1 MMPDHSNGR
10 YVTALTNG
18 RIVLSDRIV
27 IGHALLIEGGTIVGV
42 IGQNEI
48 PEHAH
53 VLDVEGRIVAPGL
66 IDIHTHGAVNHTF
79 NEPDAAAYEAIT
91 VENARRGVTSLLATL
106 AAVAPIAELCACLD
120 YCRSWM
126 TGQHDGAQILGAHLE
141 SPFIDPAQAGGVNR
155 KGLRTPADG
164 SAEPLLAYGDV
175 LRLFVLAPEL
185 PGALELV
192 SALLRNGIMPA
203 AGHSLCRDTDV
214 VAAMD
219 RGLRHIT
226 HIWSAQSSTIRVGP
240 WRKPGLLEAS
250 LVFDGLTVEMIS
262 DNRHLPSTL
271 MKLAYKCIGPDRLCA
286 ISDATSG
293 AGLPEG
299 SPFTI
304 GGMAYEVRDGV
315 GMLIGDDTTF
325 AGSSTLLSQMLPVLI
340 DVVGIPLVEAVRMA
354 SLTPA
359 RAIGWAERKG
369 SLEPGKDAD
378 VAVFNPDFTAW
389 RTMIGGR
396 WVWPGDSPDGQDAL
410 D

>member
-1 MMPDHSNGR
+1 
-10 YVTALTNG
+10 
-18 RIVLSDRIV
+18 
-27 IGHALLIEGGTIVGV
+27 
-42 IGQNEI
+42 
-48 PEHAH
+48 
-53 VLDVEGRIVAPGL
+53 
-66 IDIHTHGAVNHTF
+66 
-79 NEPDAAAYEAIT
+79 
-91 VENARRGVTSLLATL
+91 
-106 AAVAPIAELCACLD
+106 
-120 YCRSWM
+120 
-126 TGQHDGAQILGAHLE
+126 
-141 SPFIDPAQAGGVNR
+141 
-155 KGLRTPADG
+155 
-164 SAEPLLAYGDV
+164 
-175 LRLFVLAPEL
+175 
-185 PGALELV
+185 
-192 SALLRNGIMPA
+192 MPA
-203 AGHSLCRDTDV
+203 AGHSSCRDTDV
-214 VAAMD
+214 AAAMD

-226 HIWSAQSSTIRVGP
+226 HIWSSQSSTIRVGP

-262 DNRHLPSTL
+262 DNRHLPPTL

-325 AGSSTLLSQMLPVLI
+325 AGSSTLLNQMLPVLI
-340 DVVGIPLVEAVRMA
+340 DAVGIPLVEAVRMA

-359 RAIGWAERKG
+359 RAIGWADRKG

-396 WVWPGDSPDGQDAL
+396 WVWTSDSPAGRAHL
-410 D
+410 TEFSRSITRRNPG